1 VASAVAAAQAAYY
14 LTAAEYG
21 IARATESVA
30 AKGRTAAV
38 ADAYSKQARKACARV
53 PLASATAALACA
65 TCALVVE
72 VAPKVLGFGFALV
85 AAALV
90 RDAAKFRART
100 RGDAAAAAAAADQLA
115 GLDDGADDD
124 PLLPLALTWRN
135 FKATLTASLEAIAFG
150 FRWRR

>member
-1 VASAVAAAQAAYY
+1 MRPGRRGRAQ
-14 LTAAEYG
+14 
-21 IARATESVA
+21 
-30 AKGRTAAV
+30 
-38 ADAYSKQARKACARV
+38 
-53 PLASATAALACA
+53 
-65 TCALVVE
+65 
-72 VAPKVLGFGFALV
+72 VLGFGFALV

-135 FKATLTASLEAIAFG
+135 FKATLTASLEAALRWFSVT
-150 FRWRR
+150 WRR